1 MVTVK
6 GLHIRSKKTGKE
18 LRENGF
24 GIDFLDITSNTQ
36 TEKGKRDKLENL
48 CTSKKIINKWK
59 SNLHN
64 RRKYLQNH
72 IYDKGL
78 MSKIVN

>member
-48 CTSKKIINKWK
+48 CTSKKIINK
-59 SNLHN
+59 
-64 RRKYLQNH
+64 
-72 IYDKGL
+72 
-78 MSKIVN
+78 